1 MPRAK
6 QGDIAQ
12 EITKKVEQHFTD
24 TQPLRDR
31 MDGDYKLF
39 DLAEHLPDSPEG
51 HELENEGYRI
61 YTSNE
66 PRTYAQKVISWGVS
80 AKLIVRIPVHDETRH
95 ERDIDQMKEQFI
107 IGVLKAAD
115 DRLEWQGLPS
125 VRDQI
130 SYYGAVRGYHAG
142 RCLIAKRPDGTTY
155 VDITPWDT
163 RHVAWSMG
171 VDGLEWICYRIKK
184 QRTEIEIEYDTKLP
198 PKNQPESEA
207 DSWDVYDYYDRTKN
221 CVITEGD
228 RFLKKPTPH
237 GADRVP
243 AYFKI
248 VGSAPPIQSTNIDD
262 TAADHGESVYEAARG
277 VYADHNFVI
286 STYLQLMARSRK
298 PGNKVFSADGSKVLE
313 HDPSIEGADVA
324 LRIGQ
329 EDVVPF
335 SLTETTKDADVV
347 AALISGDLQRGT
359 LPHTIFGELPFQL
372 SGFAINTLRQ
382 GIDTIIQPRLKAL
395 EVVYRQIGTL
405 LTNQYAT
412 GRYDPLEVS
421 GYLESNGQMEY
432 FDLEISPEVIAQGC
446 DPEYTLTGDLPQD
459 DQTALAMAQMAREG
473 PVPLLPD
480 LWIRDNMLKIQ
491 DADEVSDMIHEQ
503 MGERALPEAG
513 LYTLLQSLE
522 NRGRSDLA
530 RFYFAE
536 LLSILAQKQ
545 AQQAQMGIP
554 PTTQPN
560 GAGPAPSPG
569 GNGIAG
575 PTAPPQV
582 APNAVLGVPPPSPTP
597 QQGPINAPGTP
608 RPGAQSDATR
618 LANIGLVGPRG

>member
-1 MPRAK
+1 MARKRDA
-6 QGDIAQ
+6 DVAQ

-39 DLAEHLPDSPEG
+39 DLGEHLPDSPEG

-66 PRTYAQKVISWGVS
+66 PRTYAQKVISWMVS
-80 AKLIVRIPVHDETRH
+80 AKLIVRIPVHDEVRH
-95 ERDIDQMKEQFI
+95 ERDIDQMKEKFI
-107 IGVLKAAD
+107 LGVLKAAD
-115 DRLEWQGLPS
+115 DRLTWQALPT
-125 VRDQI
+125 VRDQMA
-130 SYYGAVRGYHAG
+130 YFAALRGYVTG

-155 VDITPWDT
+155 VDITPWDS

-184 QRTEIEIEYDTKLP
+184 QRTEIEVEYATKLP
-198 PKNQPESEA
+198 PKNQPESA
-207 DSWDVYDYYDRTKN
+207 VDSWDVYDYYDRTEN
-221 CVITEGD
+221 CVVTEGD

-243 AYFKI
+243 AFFVT
-248 VGSAPPIQSTNIDD
+248 VGSAPPIQSTKVDD

-286 STYLQLMARSRK
+286 STYLQLMARARK
-298 PGNKVFSADGSKVLE
+298 PGNKVFSADGKKVLQ
-313 HDPSIEGADVA
+313 HDPSIEGADLS

-347 AALISGDLQRGT
+347 ASLISGDLQRGT

-382 GIDTIIQPRLKAL
+382 GIDTIIQPRLKSL
-395 EVVYRQIGTL
+395 EQAYRQIGML
-405 LTNQYAT
+405 LSNQYAT
-412 GRYDPLEVS
+412 GRYDSLEVS

-432 FDLEISPEVIAQGC
+432 FSLEISPDVISQAC
-446 DPEYTLTGDLPQD
+446 DPEYNLAGDLPQD
-459 DQTALAMAQMAREG
+459 DQSALAMAQMAREG

-522 NRGRSDLA
+522 NRGRGDLA
-530 RFYFAE
+530 QFYFAE
-536 LLSILAQKQ
+536 LLSILAQKK
-545 AQQAQMGIP
+545 AQRAQMGLP
-554 PTTQPN
+554 PTAQPN

-569 GNGIAG
+569 GNGVAG

-618 LANIGLVGPRG
+618 LANIGLVGPGG

>member
-1 MPRAK
+1 MARK
-6 QGDIAQ
+6 RDGDVASK
-12 EITKKVEQHFTD
+12 ITKKVEQHFTD
-24 TQPLRDR
+24 TTPLRDR
-31 MDGDYKLF
+31 MDDDYKLF
-39 DLAEHLPDSPEG
+39 ALGQHLPDSPEG
-51 HELENEGYRI
+51 QELENEGYRI

-66 PRTYAQKVISWGVS
+66 PRTYAQKVISWMVS

-95 ERDIDQMKEQFI
+95 ERDIDQMKEKFI
-107 IGVLKAAD
+107 LGVLNSAD
-115 DRLEWQGLPS
+115 DRLTWQGLPT
-125 VRDQI
+125 VRDQLA
-130 SYYGAVRGYHAG
+130 YFDALRGYVTG

-155 VDITPWDT
+155 VDITPWDS
-163 RHVAWSMG
+163 RHVAWGMG
-171 VDGLEWICYRIKK
+171 MDGLEWICYRIKK
-184 QRTEIEIEYDTKLP
+184 ERIQIESEYGVSLQ
-198 PKNQPESEA
+198 PKTDPETEA

-243 AYFKI
+243 AFFVT
-248 VGSAPPIQSTNIDD
+248 VGSAPPIQSTTVDD
-262 TAADHGESVYEAARG
+262 TAADHGESVYEASRD
-277 VYADHNFVI
+277 VYADHNFVM
-286 STYLQLMARSRK
+286 SVYLELMARSRK
-298 PGNKVFSADGSKVLE
+298 PGIKTFSSDGSKVLE
-313 HDPSIEGADVA
+313 EDPHREGSEVS
-324 LRIGQ
+324 LRSGQ
-329 EDVVPF
+329 EDVQAF
-335 SLTETTKDADVV
+335 SLIETTKDAAMFASLV
-347 AALISGDLQRGT
+347 SGDLQRGT

-395 EVVYRQIGTL
+395 EVAYRQIGHL
-405 LTNQYAT
+405 LSAQYAT
-412 GRYDPLEVS
+412 GRYDSLEVS

-459 DQTALAMAQMAREG
+459 DQSALAMAQMAREG

-530 RFYFAE
+530 QFYFAE

-545 AQQAQMGIP
+545 AQRAQMGIP
-554 PTTQPN
+554 PTAQPN
-560 GAGPAPSPG
+560 GAGPQPPPRSG
-569 GNGIAG
+569 RAG

-582 APNAVLGVPPPSPTP
+582 APNAALGVPPPAPTP

-618 LANIGLVGPRG
+618 LANIGLVGPGG